1 MATFDS
7 LPVHPDIVRSLKD
20 NHITELSPVQAAT
33 LPVSLENRDVMA
45 QAQTGSGK
53 TLAFAIPCI
62 QAVDTSVY
70 HPQAVI
76 LCPTREL
83 AEQVA
88 GQVRMAARYIPNLK
102 VLTLCGGQ
110 PMGPQIQS
118 LKHGS
123 HIVVGTPGRVMD
135 HVQRRRLDLSGI
147 RCRVLDEADRMLDMG
162 FEEDLSVIF
171 SAVPENVQTLLMSAT
186 YTDEVASIAQTY
198 LRQAEHIDVTTE
210 QSHTPDIE
218 QVAYETLPHTKMQTL
233 KAVLTHHQPDSVI
246 VFCNTRR
253 QVAEVVDELITE
265 GFSADGLQ
273 GDMEQQ
279 ARTDVLMRFAS
290 DALNVLVATDV
301 AARGLDIEDVA
312 CVVNF
317 SVSEE
322 PEAHVHRIGR
332 TARAGK
338 QGIAVTLL
346 TPEDVIHWK
355 KITERA
361 SSAIP
366 EKGAQALR
374 FHKNRIV
381 QPEYDCIVLQ
391 AGKKQKLRPGDL
403 VGALTK
409 DADVP
414 GEDIGNIAVQSSQSY
429 IAVKLRSVK
438 RAMRLFREGKIKGK
452 RVRAKRLSN

>member
-1 MATFDS
+1 MSHFEGLAM
-7 LPVHPDIVRSLKD
+7 HADIARALKD
-20 NHITELSPVQAAT
+20 NGIHTLSPVQQAS
-33 LPVSLENRDVMA
+33 LPASLAGQDVMA

-62 QAVDTSVY
+62 QAVDTREP
-70 HPQAVI
+70 HPQALI

-88 GQVRMAARYIPNLK
+88 EQVRMAARYIPNLK

-118 LKHGS
+118 LRHGG
-123 HIVVGTPGRVMD
+123 HIIVGTPGRIMD
-135 HVQRRRLDLSGI
+135 HVQRRRLILSSLK
-147 RCRVLDEADRMLDMG
+147 CRVLDEADRMLDMG
-162 FEEDLSVIF
+162 FEDDLAVIF
-171 SAVPENVQTLLMSAT
+171 GKVPESVQTLLMSAT
-186 YTDEVASIAQTY
+186 YTPAVASVAHTY
-198 LRQAEHIDVTTE
+198 LHDAAQVDVTSE

-218 QVAYETLPHTKMQTL
+218 QVAYETLDHTRLQTL
-233 KAVLTHHQPDSVI
+233 KAVLTHYQPASAI
-246 VFCNTRR
+246 VFCNTRKD
-253 QVAEVVDELITE
+253 VVEVVEALISE
-265 GFSADGLQ
+265 GFSAGGLQ

-301 AARGLDIEDVA
+301 AARGLDIDDVA
-312 CVVNF
+312 CVINYT
-317 SVSEE
+317 VSEE

-338 QGIAVTLL
+338 QGIAITLL
-346 TPEDVIHWK
+346 TPPDVSHWK
-355 KITERA
+355 KITA
-361 SSAIP
+361 LFATPIP

-381 QPEYDCIVLQ
+381 QPAFSCVVLN

-409 DADVP
+409 DADIP
-414 GEDIGNIAVQSSQSY
+414 GEDIGNIKVQSSQSY
-429 IAVKLRSVK
+429 VAVKLRSVK
-438 RAMRLFREGKIKGK
+438 RAMKLFREGKIKGK
-452 RVRAKRLSN
+452 RVRAKCL